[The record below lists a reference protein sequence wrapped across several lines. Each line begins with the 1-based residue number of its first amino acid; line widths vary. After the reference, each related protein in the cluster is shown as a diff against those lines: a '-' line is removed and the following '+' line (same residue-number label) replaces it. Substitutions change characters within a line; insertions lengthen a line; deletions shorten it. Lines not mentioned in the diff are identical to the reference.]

1 MQTARILQA
10 VVLMLI
16 VGLAASCASSKE
28 YTSKLFAPRIPEIKD
43 TQAHAIRFL
52 ELDAFDTDKQGEGWV
67 TTDIITGKDTSNQS
81 AVLDNF
87 VKTFPVKKDTVSS
100 VALKETKEIKTS
112 LIVTEPVPVAKNAK
126 PGEVRNKRTRE
137 K

>member
-1 MQTARILQA
+1 MQAGKIVQVVIL
-10 VVLMLI
+10 LLI

-43 TQAHAIRFL
+43 TQSLALRFL
-52 ELDAFDTDKQGEGWV
+52 ELDAFNAEKQGEGWV
-67 TTDIITGKDTSNQS
+67 TTDIITGRDTTNQT

-87 VKTFPVKKDTVSS
+87 VKTYPAKKDSIASVSS
-100 VALKETKEIKTS
+100 KETKVVKTVPV
-112 LIVTEPVPVAKNAK
+112 VTEPVPVAKNAK

-137 K
+137 E

>member
-1 MQTARILQA
+1 MQKARILQA

-16 VGLAASCASSKE
+16 VASAASCASSKE
-28 YTSKLFAPRIPEIKD
+28 YTSKLFTPREPAIKD
-43 TQAHAIRFL
+43 TQVLALRFL
-52 ELDAFDTDKQGEGWV
+52 ELDAFDNEKQGEGWV

-87 VKTFPVKKDTVSS
+87 VKTYPAKKDTSNS
-100 VALKETKEIKTS
+100 VATREIKEIKVNPV
-112 LIVTEPVPVAKNAK
+112 ITEPVAKNVK
-126 PGEVRNKRTRE
+126 TGEVRNKRSRE

>member
-43 TQAHAIRFL
+43 TQALAIRFL
-52 ELDAFDTDKQGEGWV
+52 ELDAFDADKQGEGWV

-87 VKTFPVKKDTVSS
+87 VKTFPHSRIQTQVYTWSS
-100 VALKETKEIKTS
+100 FF
-112 LIVTEPVPVAKNAK
+112 PMP
-126 PGEVRNKRTRE
+126 
-137 K
+137 